1 MAGQAVEKVIE
12 SEAELVHK
20 IWLQYADIV
29 DHPLIDVSLEAAA
42 VEHESG
48 GDVELVI
55 PTEASEPVR
64 PGTLDEIDSRRE
76 LVFIGDVVGQGQVVA
91 RQPPSGDI
99 RSREKF
105 EQLLR
110 NRRHAGGGNHV
121 VREWLAGQ
129 RIADH
134 CAGRDLRE
142 VARAHSDRRQAV
154 HALGWLCSRKP
165 SRLDMKKRRF
175 LPLNSLGMRT
185 GPPSVKPYWFHLNG
199 DFAGTE

>member
-1 MAGQAVEKVIE
+1 MIE
-12 SEAELVHK
+12 SEAELVHQ
-20 IWLQYADIV
+20 IWLQYANIV

-121 VREWLAGQ
+121 VRKGWPVSGSRIIVPGTICEKSPVRMATGGRLYTPWVGCAAGSL
-129 RIADH
+129 
-134 CAGRDLRE
+134 RD
-142 VARAHSDRRQAV
+142 
-154 HALGWLCSRKP
+154 W
-165 SRLDMKKRRF
+165 
-175 LPLNSLGMRT
+175 T
-185 GPPSVKPYWFHLNG
+185 
-199 DFAGTE
+199 